1 MAVLID
7 TAPLIE
13 LERGEALERFEALLG
28 EQEGAISVITA
39 SELLHGVH
47 RASPDHVAQRR
58 AFVEHILAA
67 IDPLPITPTIA
78 RVHAQIWADVEAA
91 GTPVGAHDLWIA
103 ATAVAHGLALV
114 TANLRDFSR
123 VRGLEIIDSRG

>member
-13 LERGEALERFEALLG
+13 LERGDSIQRFEALLG
-28 EQEGAISVITA
+28 EQERAISVITV

-47 RASPDHVAQRR
+47 RASPDHATKRR

-67 IDPLPITPTIA
+67 MDPLPITPTIA
-78 RVHAQIWADVEAA
+78 RVHAQIWVDVEAA

-103 ATAVAHGLALV
+103 ATAIAHGLAVV

-123 VRGLEIIDSRG
+123 IRGLEIIHSRG

>member
-7 TAPLIE
+7 TAPLIA
-13 LERGEALERFEALLG
+13 LERGESLERFEVLLG
-28 EQEGAISVITA
+28 ERKRAISVITA

-47 RASPDHVAQRR
+47 RASPDHAARRR

-67 IDPLPITPTIA
+67 MDPLPLTATIA

-103 ATAVAHGLALV
+103 ATAVAHGLAVV

-123 VRGLEIIDSRG
+123 VRGLEIIDSRR